1 MEETEG
7 RGRLCSV
14 TAREPPGRLDSNRL
28 LNSRRAPSQFRSGT
42 SCGGDGG
49 GGATFRRPSQDDLRE
64 KKGGRGQKDKRQMTA
79 LIILTSVLLRGKIQ
93 TETDPS
99 LSFFRLLHFSGR
111 NGLKHSGNQPFVMS
125 KRALAVQRHLH
136 AVCCHMWTQ
145 GGSNKVSISSG
156 RLSVSVAGCKQ
167 RAICAVCWSS
177 WGDLPR
183 EGAALDD

>member
-14 TAREPPGRLDSNRL
+14 TAREPPGRLDSKRL

-64 KKGGRGQKDKRQMTA
+64 KKGGRGQKDKRQMTV
-79 LIILTSVLLRGKIQ
+79 LIILTSVLLWGQIQ

-99 LSFFRLLHFSGR
+99 LSFFRLLHFSG
-111 NGLKHSGNQPFVMS
+111 NE
-125 KRALAVQRHLH
+125 RAETFWKSALRDV
-136 AVCCHMWTQ
+136 
-145 GGSNKVSISSG
+145 
-156 RLSVSVAGCKQ
+156 
-167 RAICAVCWSS
+167 
-177 WGDLPR
+177 R
-183 EGAALDD
+183 EGTGSAMTPPCCLRSHVDIRRLQQSVNF